1 MFSGCG
7 RFAAPELQASEIQSL
22 PDSVRFPK
30 RTFGRSCRHALQR
43 AYWKVQSVSFPRL
56 SPDGRFLA
64 FTLHDFGNFSIWHK
78 EADLYM
84 LDLLT
89 SRKYP
94 LDVFNSEEAE
104 SYHSWS
110 GNGRWMVFSSR
121 RIDGLYTRLFIGYVD
136 SEGVGH
142 KPFLLPQKDPLTYYD
157 ALMFSYNIP
166 ELMRSAVTVDACRLA
181 GC

>member
-1 MFSGCG
+1 MFLFRVC
-7 RFAAPELQASEIQSL
+7 
-22 PDSVRFPK
+22 
-30 RTFGRSCRHALQR
+30 
-43 AYWKVQSVSFPRL
+43 

-84 LDLLT
+84 LDLFT

-181 GC
+181 GCLRSGKKSNLR

>member
-1 MFSGCG
+1 
-7 RFAAPELQASEIQSL
+7 
-22 PDSVRFPK
+22 
-30 RTFGRSCRHALQR
+30 
-43 AYWKVQSVSFPRL
+43 
-56 SPDGRFLA
+56 
-64 FTLHDFGNFSIWHK
+64 
-78 EADLYM
+78 M

-166 ELMRSAVTVDACRLA
+166 ELMRSAVTVDLSASRLFEKRKEIKFEVISESVECLGEYSCKCRACFGENFL
-181 GC
+181 

>member
-1 MFSGCG
+1 
-7 RFAAPELQASEIQSL
+7 
-22 PDSVRFPK
+22 
-30 RTFGRSCRHALQR
+30 
-43 AYWKVQSVSFPRL
+43 
-56 SPDGRFLA
+56 
-64 FTLHDFGNFSIWHK
+64 
-78 EADLYM
+78 M

-181 GC
+181 GCLRSGKKSNLR

>member
-1 MFSGCG
+1 MFLFRVCLLTDVSWLLHFMILVIFLFGIRKLTCICLICLLPENILWMFS
-7 RFAAPELQASEIQSL
+7 
-22 PDSVRFPK
+22 
-30 RTFGRSCRHALQR
+30 
-43 AYWKVQSVSFPRL
+43 
-56 SPDGRFLA
+56 
-64 FTLHDFGNFSIWHK
+64 
-78 EADLYM
+78 
-84 LDLLT
+84 
-89 SRKYP
+89 
-94 LDVFNSEEAE
+94 NSEEAE

-181 GC
+181 GCLRSGKKQI